1 MMVSTTTKP
10 LTLEEFLALPETKPA
25 SEYIKGQA
33 IQKPMPLGKHSLLR
47 AQLINGLM
55 LQGIATTLPEL
66 RCTFAG
72 NSIVPDLAI
81 FKTENI
87 PKDDQGEIADIFDLP
102 PDWIIEI
109 LSPSQNPASVIEKI
123 LHCLESGTEVG
134 WLIDPTEKSISIYH
148 SQHKLETVKDF
159 NQSLI
164 VPGFAKTVTLN
175 ANNIFSWLQLG

>member
-1 MMVSTTTKP
+1 MVSTTTK
-10 LTLEEFLALPETKPA
+10 
-25 SEYIKGQA
+25 
-33 IQKPMPLGKHSLLR
+33 
-47 AQLINGLM
+47 
-55 LQGIATTLPEL
+55 L

-87 PKDDQGEIADIFDLP
+87 PKDDRGEIADIFDLP
-102 PDWIIEI
+102 PDWIVEI

-148 SQHKLETVKDF
+148 SQNKLEIVKDF
-159 NQSLI
+159 NRSLI
-164 VPGFAKTVTLN
+164 VPEFAEAITLN
-175 ANNIFSWLQLG
+175 ANNVFSWLQLG